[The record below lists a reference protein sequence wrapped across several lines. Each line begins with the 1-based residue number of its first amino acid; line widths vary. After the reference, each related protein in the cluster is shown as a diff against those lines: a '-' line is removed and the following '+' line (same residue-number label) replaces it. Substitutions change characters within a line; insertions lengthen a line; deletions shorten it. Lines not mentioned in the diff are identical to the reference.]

1 MTKSEWYNHLIE
13 RIDISID
20 NEYFNEASFICYGII
35 EDRLASLMI
44 KCNLPIGR
52 KGVAAKIKALTKHRS
67 EKSEHTLLFSN
78 WDGEKYKDAGILKDV
93 LAWGTLYRN
102 PLQHQLGDPRDYKA
116 QIGDFHTTHTKNM
129 AEEGK
134 IVVRNLSAAVMRWKK
149 WKKN

>member
-1 MTKSEWYNHLIE
+1 MTKSKWYKHLMKQ
-13 RIDISID
+13 IDTAISD
-20 NEYFNEASFICYGII
+20 EYFYEASFICYGII

-78 WDGEKYKDAGILKDV
+78 WDGGKYKDAGILKDV

-102 PLQHQLGDPRDYKA
+102 PMQHHLGDPRKYIA
-116 QIGDFHTTHTKNM
+116 EVGDFHTLHTRDM
-129 AEEGK
+129 AVEGR
-134 IVVRNLSAAVMRWKK
+134 VVARSLSAAVMRWKK